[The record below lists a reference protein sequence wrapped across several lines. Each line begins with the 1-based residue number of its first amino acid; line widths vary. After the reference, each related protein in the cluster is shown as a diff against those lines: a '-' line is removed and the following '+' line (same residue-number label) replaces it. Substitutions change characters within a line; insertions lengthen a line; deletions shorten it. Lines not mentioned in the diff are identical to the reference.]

1 MDQADSN
8 HTADNPG
15 EGEESVSRR
24 PETNEPAGP
33 EKTEL
38 EIQNEELRQSQV
50 ELEDSRNQ
58 YIDLYDFAPIGY
70 LTLHEDGRILQANL
84 KAADILKTERP
95 KLHQRP
101 FAGFILEEDRGIF
114 HAHRRRLFESGQMCE
129 CTLRLQPGEGP
140 PIHALMQSILVGG
153 ATGQYRFRTTLMD
166 ITAYVRA
173 EDALRESETRFR
185 ALVTATSEF
194 LYWAS
199 PDWVRLRVIDSRGF
213 LADTPEP
220 IETWLEAYVP
230 PEDHPNVIAA
240 FQEAIRTKSVYEME
254 HRVRGR
260 DGSTGWVF
268 SRAIPLLDPN
278 GTIREWFGVANNIT
292 ERKRAEEALRDSEA
306 RYRGVVENTTAII
319 LRISPDGVINYAN
332 ERALQFFG
340 YCADELIGKPAV
352 GTIVPERDSTGRD
365 LADMFGRLALDPE
378 AFHTNANENM
388 CRDGRRVW
396 VEWTNSGFY
405 GPDGRMTEILSV
417 GIDATD
423 RKRAEEALVKANEE
437 LEQRVAER
445 TRELSESVQAL
456 NQRTGQLQMLASE
469 LTMAEQRERRRL
481 AQVLHDGLQQVL
493 VASRMRLEQMP
504 LIHDAE
510 ARQRCTDQVF
520 DLLSDSIEISRSLTA
535 ELSPPILHEGG
546 FIPALEWLARWMH
559 DKQGLDIDL
568 QTEIDAEDLP
578 QELTILLF
586 QSTRELLFNVVKHA
600 GVKKAFVR
608 ARVEDGQIVVTVSD
622 QGRGFDPQAIQSK
635 AGKEGGY
642 GLFSI
647 RERLDLLGGRLA
659 IDSEPGR
666 GSTLCLYAPMT
677 ITTEKIAV
685 TEELLTS
692 VAFATE
698 PREAEAEGGRRIR
711 IMLVDDHPVL
721 RQGLRML
728 FRDQPDLDVIGEASD
743 GEAAIRLARE
753 IRPDVILMDVSMP
766 RMNGIEATRAIHRDM
781 PETRIIGLSMF
792 DEADRAETMREAGA
806 VTYLSKTA
814 PSEVLIG
821 AVRQSMSA

>member
-1 MDQADSN
+1 MDPMDSN

-84 KAADILKTERP
+84 KAADMLKTERP
-95 KLHQRP
+95 KLNQRP

-114 HAHRRRLFESGQMCE
+114 HAHRRRVFESGQMCE
-129 CTLRLQPGEGP
+129 CTLRLRPGEGP

-199 PDWVRLRVIDSRGF
+199 PDWARLRVIDSRGF

-230 PEDHPNVIAA
+230 PEDHPNVVEA
-240 FQEAIRTKSVYEME
+240 FQEAIRTKSVYELE

-278 GTIREWFGVANNIT
+278 GNIREWFGVANNIT
-292 ERKRAEEALRDSEA
+292 ERKRAEEALVR
-306 RYRGVVENTTAII
+306 
-319 LRISPDGVINYAN
+319 
-332 ERALQFFG
+332 
-340 YCADELIGKPAV
+340 
-352 GTIVPERDSTGRD
+352 
-365 LADMFGRLALDPE
+365 
-378 AFHTNANENM
+378 
-388 CRDGRRVW
+388 
-396 VEWTNSGFY
+396 
-405 GPDGRMTEILSV
+405 
-417 GIDATD
+417 
-423 RKRAEEALVKANEE
+423 ANEE

-445 TRELSESVQAL
+445 TRELSESLQAL

-546 FIPALEWLARWMH
+546 FIPALEWLVRWMH

-568 QTEIDAEDLP
+568 QTEIDAEELP

-622 QGRGFDPQAIQSK
+622 HGRGFDPQAIQSK

-647 RERLDLLGGRLA
+647 RERLDLLGGRLV

-677 ITTEKIAV
+677 IATEKIAV
-685 TEELLTS
+685 GEELLTS

-721 RQGLRML
+721 RQGLRLL

-781 PETRIIGLSMF
+781 PEARIIGLSMF